1 MPAHCYAREV
11 YRAGPSRLID
21 AGDGG
26 GGGGGG
32 GRSGEAAQE
41 VFDGGRRVAVTA
53 VQPAGTY
60 INRPC

>member
-1 MPAHCYAREV
+1 V
-11 YRAGPSRLID
+11 YRAGPWRLI
-21 AGDGG
+21 

-60 INRPC
+60 INHPC